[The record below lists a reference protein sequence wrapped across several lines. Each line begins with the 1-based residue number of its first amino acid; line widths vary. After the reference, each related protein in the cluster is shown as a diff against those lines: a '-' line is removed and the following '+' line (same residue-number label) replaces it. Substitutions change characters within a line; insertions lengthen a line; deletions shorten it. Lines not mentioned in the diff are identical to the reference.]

1 MAKKTSSKKKSAKK
15 FAPYGIVLSAI
26 SLIAGVFFLV
36 IKLLVLMQIY
46 SPPNQNWINLALLI
60 SLGTFI
66 IGFAFFSLLDPKRV
80 RELIAG
86 RQAKHGSNALIIL
99 LSLVGIIVVVNLL
112 IYQNPKQWDWTENKE
127 HTLAPET
134 LATLSSL
141 PSKITALAFFTQN
154 YSSTTAEELLTDFRE
169 NSTDMFDFQIIDPER
184 NPVLAQQYKITRD
197 GTIVLIMDE
206 RQEILTISSEQ
217 EMTSAIIR
225 LMNPEERVIYF
236 MTGHGE
242 ADISKTGDTGI
253 TNAVEILENKNYLI
267 RTLNLQAENEI
278 PSDALTIII
287 VGPTRPFTESE
298 ALLLSTYLDNGG
310 ALVVLEQS
318 IFDPQPGLDTDPLLE
333 YLSAFW
339 GVHFNGDLVVD
350 PTSPDPVVAISSRYG
365 NHEITADLVGT
376 NTIFPVARSLTI
388 SSLST
393 EIIQNPLIFSVDRAW
408 GETDAQSLA
417 EGVVE
422 FQPETDI
429 SGPITIA
436 AALENTSTGGKLVV
450 FGDSSFATNGYFYYG
465 NIDLFSNSLDWASGE
480 QDMINLTPKDTTQRS
495 LNSIRNVGWILLG
508 LSFICIIPG
517 IIIAGGVISWIA
529 RRTRG

>member
-141 PSKITALAFFTQN
+141 PSKITALAFFTQY

-253 TNAVEILENKNYLI
+253 TNAVEILEKKN
-267 RTLNLQAENEI
+267 
-278 PSDALTIII
+278 
-287 VGPTRPFTESE
+287 
-298 ALLLSTYLDNGG
+298 
-310 ALVVLEQS
+310 
-318 IFDPQPGLDTDPLLE
+318 
-333 YLSAFW
+333 
-339 GVHFNGDLVVD
+339 
-350 PTSPDPVVAISSRYG
+350 
-365 NHEITADLVGT
+365 
-376 NTIFPVARSLTI
+376 
-388 SSLST
+388 
-393 EIIQNPLIFSVDRAW
+393 
-408 GETDAQSLA
+408 
-417 EGVVE
+417 
-422 FQPETDI
+422 
-429 SGPITIA
+429 
-436 AALENTSTGGKLVV
+436 
-450 FGDSSFATNGYFYYG
+450 
-465 NIDLFSNSLDWASGE
+465 
-480 QDMINLTPKDTTQRS
+480 
-495 LNSIRNVGWILLG
+495 
-508 LSFICIIPG
+508 
-517 IIIAGGVISWIA
+517 
-529 RRTRG
+529 